1 MHPLQRYMQTRY
13 EYGGRGPDAYDCYG
27 LVRAV
32 RAEIFGLPW
41 MPHYRFAGDDDKR
54 AMTLAARHANRHLT
68 PGPPEPG
75 AIAECWRGEL
85 CTHVAVVVELDGR
98 LAVLETDKGSGPRW
112 DYLEDFEAC
121 HLRVI
126 YYH

>member
-1 MHPLQRYMQTRY
+1 MQTRY
-13 EYGGRGPDAYDCYG
+13 EFGGRGPDAYDCYG

-54 AMTLAARHANRHLT
+54 AMTAAARHANRSLS
-68 PGPPEPG
+68 PCEPRAG
-75 AIAECWRGEL
+75 AIAEVWHGRL
-85 CTHVAVVVELDGR
+85 CTHVAVVVELNGR
-98 LAVLETDKGSGPRW
+98 LAVLETGKATGPRW
-112 DYLEDFEAC
+112 DYLPDFEARN
-121 HLRVI
+121 LRVL